1 MFYHHLPL
9 VDDVDLSIYLSMELY
24 LVVYSK
30 VICCYPSSCDTAKEL
45 FLSWHHLLR
54 FTSISSS
61 ICTFQCNLNMDLVL
75 HSNSPLCSIS
85 FLSIIS
91 IFQQYAI
98 DTECIQKLREN
109 QQIDSIVLYLS
120 KVHDHSVVYIQIIYK
135 CYRV

>member
-1 MFYHHLPL
+1 
-9 VDDVDLSIYLSMELY
+9 
-24 LVVYSK
+24 
-30 VICCYPSSCDTAKEL
+30 
-45 FLSWHHLLR
+45 
-54 FTSISSS
+54 
-61 ICTFQCNLNMDLVL
+61 MDLVL

-98 DTECIQKLREN
+98 DTKCIQKLREN

-120 KVHDHSVVYIQIIYK
+120 KVDDHSVVYIQIIYK